1 MQRYILTL
9 AYKGTNF
16 HGWQQQPN
24 AKTIQGEVKRVL
36 EILFHHKVCIFGAGR
51 TDTGVHASF
60 YVAHFDKIGAKIT
73 EKQKFIKSVNAL
85 LPDDIVIYDLIE
97 TNKEFHARFSAVS
110 RTYKYFINTVPNP
123 FIREFSYYFKFPLN
137 IELMNQAAEII
148 KQYDDFKSF
157 EKLHSNNKTSICK
170 ITEAKW
176 KKKDNQLIFTITAD
190 RFLRN
195 MVRSIVGTMIDIGRG
210 KITIDDFCEI
220 IETKDRQAAGTS
232 AKAHGLF
239 LVDIKY
245 SSEIDELLEKS
256 RKNLIFFY
264 Q

>member
-60 YVAHFDKIGAKIT
+60 YVAHFDKLGAKIT

-85 LPDDIVIYDLIE
+85 LPDDIVVYDLIE
-97 TNKEFHARFSAVS
+97 TSKEFNARYSAIS
-110 RTYKYFINTVPNP
+110 RTYKYIINTVPNP
-123 FIREFSYYFKFPLN
+123 FINEFSYYFKFPLN
-137 IELMNQAAEII
+137 IDLMNQAADII
-148 KQYDDFKSF
+148 RQYDDFTSF

-170 ITEAKW
+170 ITVARWQKTG
-176 KKKDNQLIFTITAD
+176 NQLIFTITAD

-210 KITIDDFCEI
+210 KTSIDEFRRI
-220 IETKDRQAAGTS
+220 IEKKDRQAAGSS
-232 AKAHGLF
+232 AKAQGLF
-239 LVDIKY
+239 LVDVKY
-245 SSEIDELLEKS
+245 PPEIDELLQKS
-256 RKNLIFFY
+256 RQKRIIF
-264 Q
+264 